1 MTYNVFSGTL
11 NPTQSINIG
20 LLLLNV
26 VLTADNQHAA
36 LYGGRMTA
44 SRLFHVGQVTSEAVE
59 QLHRWAFLGQ
69 VKLITMSK
77 VILEAVEHDVF
88 ERFLSGSY

>member
-26 VLTADNQHAA
+26 VLTADNQHPA

-69 VKLITMSK
+69 VTLITRSK
-77 VILEAVEHDVF
+77 VILEAVERDVF
-88 ERFLSGSY
+88 EWF

>member
-1 MTYNVFSGTL
+1 MTYNVFSRTL

-20 LLLLNV
+20 VLLLNV

-59 QLHRWAFLGQ
+59 QLHR
-69 VKLITMSK
+69 
-77 VILEAVEHDVF
+77 
-88 ERFLSGSY
+88 

>member
-1 MTYNVFSGTL
+1 MTYNVFSGTLNPTHSLSGTL

-26 VLTADNQHAA
+26 VLTADNQHTAA

-59 QLHRWAFLGQ
+59 QLHR
-69 VKLITMSK
+69 
-77 VILEAVEHDVF
+77 
-88 ERFLSGSY
+88 